1 LLKPS
6 MRLFNVNSWKKSRL
20 ISTKKETSSRRKSR
34 ESRKRRGAWHKSV
47 FGSSRRSR
55 TYSKRRKISRKS
67 SIIGSSAKLM
77 KRISRKSRR
86 SEYRTYR

>member
-1 LLKPS
+1 MLKPS

-20 ISTKKETSSRRKSR
+20 ISTKKETSSRRKSI
-34 ESRKRRGAWHKSV
+34 ESRKRRDAWHKSV
-47 FGSSRRSR
+47 FGSSLRSR

-67 SIIGSSAKLM
+67 SIIVSSAKLM
-77 KRISRKSRR
+77 KRTSRRSRR